1 MPLASFSY
9 QDAIANGKGDNARWP
24 RDPESQEKRLLPMCR
39 PSFEPSFSFTRDD
52 QVFTIGSCFARNIEK
67 HLIAEGF
74 NVAAAGFEQMCARN
88 GVKTRPS
95 TLNKFCVFSI
105 LNELKWALVPGEEFP
120 EKSITEV
127 KENKFL
133 DLQLAPGLLP
143 ADWETMLG
151 IRNTVGEYIKMVK
164 TSKVIVVTLGLAEA
178 WFDKE
183 YGLYTNSMPLRP
195 TVAREPDRFDLHV
208 LEYNEIVECLRQ
220 ILALLEEY
228 GHPDFRMLLTVSPVA
243 LSTTLSGRD
252 AMVANSYSKSVQ
264 RAAVETI
271 FRENERVDYIPS
283 YESITLSDRS
293 LAWREDQAHVSDIA
307 VRLNVLRMQSA
318 YTATEAT
325 EKELSEIDAG
335 DLRAEALRLVSSA
348 MDLEKKGDIEGS
360 NAAYS
365 KAVEID
371 PEEMLARVRWGESLF
386 RQEKYE
392 QAREQMEEGL
402 RLGGRSYN
410 LPYLLGRATFRTGDI
425 AAAETYLRLALE
437 DHPDQ
442 AGVHFLL
449 AKTLN
454 RQKRLADAFP
464 FYEKAHE
471 LAPENASMAA
481 GLEKCRSAIG
491 AV

>member
-1 MPLASFSY
+1 MPLVSFSY

-74 NVAAAGFEQMCARN
+74 NVAAAEFEQMCARN

-143 ADWETMLG
+143 ADWDTMLG
-151 IRNTVGEYIKMVK
+151 IRNTVSEYIKMIR

-208 LEYNEIVECLRQ
+208 LEYNEIVDCLRQ

-243 LSTTLSGRD
+243 LSTTMSGRD

-271 FRENERVDYIPS
+271 FRENARVDYIPS

-318 YTATEAT
+318 YTASEREAT
-325 EKELSEIDAG
+325 ESGSADR
-335 DLRAEALRLVSSA
+335 RAEALRLVSSA
-348 MDLEKKGDIEGS
+348 MDLEKKGDIDAS
-360 NAAYS
+360 NAAFS

-371 PEEMLARVRWGESLF
+371 PDEMLARVRWGESLF
-386 RQEKYE
+386 RQEKFE
-392 QAREQMEEGL
+392 QAREQMEVGL

-410 LPYLLGRATFRTGDI
+410 LPYLLGRTTFRTGDI
-425 AAAETYLRLALE
+425 AAAETYLKMALE
-437 DHPDQ
+437 DLPDQ
-442 AGVHFLL
+442 AGVYYLL
-449 AKTLN
+449 AKTLI
-454 RQKRLADAFP
+454 RLKRPGDAMP
-464 FYEKAHE
+464 YYEKAHA
-471 LAPENASMAA
+471 LAPDNASMAA
-481 GLEKCRSAIG
+481 GLEKCRSALAAI
-491 AV
+491 

>member
-1 MPLASFSY
+1 M
-9 QDAIANGKGDNARWP
+9 
-24 RDPESQEKRLLPMCR
+24 
-39 PSFEPSFSFTRDD
+39 
-52 QVFTIGSCFARNIEK
+52 
-67 HLIAEGF
+67 
-74 NVAAAGFEQMCARN
+74 
-88 GVKTRPS
+88 
-95 TLNKFCVFSI
+95 
-105 LNELKWALVPGEEFP
+105 
-120 EKSITEV
+120 
-127 KENKFL
+127 
-133 DLQLAPGLLP
+133 
-143 ADWETMLG
+143 
-151 IRNTVGEYIKMVK
+151 
-164 TSKVIVVTLGLAEA
+164 
-178 WFDKE
+178 
-183 YGLYTNSMPLRP
+183 
-195 TVAREPDRFDLHV
+195 
-208 LEYNEIVECLRQ
+208 
-220 ILALLEEY
+220 
-228 GHPDFRMLLTVSPVA
+228 
-243 LSTTLSGRD
+243 
-252 AMVANSYSKSVQ
+252 
-264 RAAVETI
+264 
-271 FRENERVDYIPS
+271 
-283 YESITLSDRS
+283 
-293 LAWREDQAHVSDIA
+293 SDIA

-402 RLGGRSYN
+402 RLGGRSYK

-425 AAAETYLRLALE
+425 AAAETYLRMALE

-442 AGVHFLL
+442 AGVYYLL

-454 RQKRLADAFP
+454 RQKRLADAIP